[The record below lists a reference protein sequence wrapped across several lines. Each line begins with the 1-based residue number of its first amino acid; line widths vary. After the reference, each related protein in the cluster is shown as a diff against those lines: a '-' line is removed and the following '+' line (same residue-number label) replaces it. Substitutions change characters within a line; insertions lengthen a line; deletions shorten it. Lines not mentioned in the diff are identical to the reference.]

1 MGEGGATASGGR
13 RRFRLTEMRVAA
25 LAAAAT
31 LALYFSISQTTP
43 LRGIEGLALDMR
55 FLVRGV
61 EQPSGDVVVI
71 LVDDKSI
78 GEIGRW
84 PWSRSVFAGMV
95 DKLAA
100 AGARLVAID
109 MLFVTAE
116 RSITGQS
123 LDALIE
129 VLQTLDAA
137 GPDAAVAQFRTAL
150 PRLDSHGDA
159 AADMRFAEAI
169 ARAGNVIVPFAFV
182 FPTEASG
189 PGIDPVRLQE
199 SAVSAAAFRNVR
211 LREGETPRFALA
223 TSDVLAPVPEV
234 GQAARALGHVNVALD
249 VDGTA
254 RFEYPALEYQG
265 GYYPAFGVQIAREA
279 LGLAPEEMAFVAGEG
294 IRIGPLFVPT
304 DEVMRMLA
312 NYYGPERTFTTIPF
326 TDALNGRVPADTFRD
341 KIVLLGANATGV
353 SDVFETPFSAVVP
366 GVERNATVVD
376 NILTGR
382 HLVRRDSFAAI
393 DVAFIVV
400 GCLLIG
406 WAGRRLPSLKFSFAS
421 LLVGAAFVV
430 INYAFFA
437 TGGMW
442 LNLTFPLVGFLLA
455 YSAVTIHVYFSQEER
470 ERTIRNAFD
479 RYLHPAVVQ
488 ALCDN
493 PGVLTLGGESK
504 ALTVLFSDV
513 RNFSSIA
520 AELPAEKLVGLMNAY
535 FTAMSDEVLKNKGLL
550 DKYIGDGLMAVW
562 GAPLPMSSTEQ
573 AYRACETALAMV
585 AALESLQDQWTR
597 HGLGRLRIGV
607 GINTGEMIIGNMGS
621 ASRFNY
627 TVMGDEVNV
636 ASRLEQYN
644 KVMGTT
650 IICSEQTAAHVGDR
664 LAVRELDLVIVKGR
678 PKPVR
683 LFEVLGRQPIDPEWV
698 EAVKQFED
706 GLFAYRRRQWS
717 AAAAYF
723 EEVLRWIPND
733 RPSAIFLDRCRRF
746 AVAPPPEDWEGVA
759 PDMPAPPATAG
770 HAPAASPLALS

>member
-1 MGEGGATASGGR
+1 MAKGGGNAAGSR
-13 RRFRLTEMRVAA
+13 RRVRLTEMRVAA
-25 LAAAAT
+25 LAAAVT
-31 LALYFSISQTTP
+31 LIFYFAISQTTP
-43 LRGIEGLALDMR
+43 LRGIEGLLLDMR
-55 FLVRGV
+55 FLVRGAQ
-61 EQPSGDVVVI
+61 QPSDDVVVV

-78 GEIGRW
+78 NEIGRW
-84 PWSRSVFAGMV
+84 PWSRSVFAEMV
-95 DKLAA
+95 DKLSA
-100 AGARLVAID
+100 AGARLIAID

-129 VLQTLDAA
+129 VLQTLDTD

-150 PRLDSHGDA
+150 PRLDNHGDA
-159 AADMRFAEAI
+159 AADLRFADAI

-182 FPTEASG
+182 FPSEVNG
-189 PGIDPVRLQE
+189 PGIDPERLKE
-199 SAVSAAAFRNVR
+199 SAVPTAAFRNIR
-211 LREGETPRFALA
+211 LREGEAPRFALA
-223 TSDVLAPVPEV
+223 TRDVLAPVPEV
-234 GQAARALGHVNVALD
+234 GQAAQALGHVNVALD

-254 RFEYPALEYQG
+254 RFEYPVLEYKG
-265 GYYPAFGVQIAREA
+265 DYYPAFGVQIAREA
-279 LGLAPEEMAFVAGEG
+279 LALAPEEMAFIAGEG

-312 NYYGPERTFTTIPF
+312 NYYGPEQTFTTIPF
-326 TDALNGRVPADTFRD
+326 TDAFNGRVPPKTFKD
-341 KIVLLGANATGV
+341 KIVLMGANATGV

-421 LLVGAAFVV
+421 LVIGTAFVA

-437 TGGMW
+437 FGGMW

-488 ALCDN
+488 TLCDN

-504 ALTVLFSDV
+504 TLTVLFSDV

-520 AELPAEKLVGLMNAY
+520 AELPAEQLVGLMNSY
-535 FTAMSDEVLKNKGLL
+535 FTAQSDEVLKSKGLL

-562 GAPLPMSSTEQ
+562 GAPLPTPPGEQ
-573 AYRACETALAMV
+573 AYLACETALAMV
-585 AALESLQDQWTR
+585 ASLDALQDQWKR
-597 HGLGRLRIGV
+597 HGFGSLRIGV

-621 ASRFNY
+621 SSRFNY

-650 IICSEQTAAHVGDR
+650 IICSEQTATHVGDR
-664 LAVRELDLVIVKGR
+664 LSLRELDLVVVKGR

-683 LFEVLGRQPIDPEWV
+683 LFEVLGKHPIDPDWA

-717 AAAAYF
+717 TAAAYF
-723 EEVLRWIPND
+723 EEVLRWIPGD
-733 RPSAIFLDRCRRF
+733 RPSEIFLDRCRRF
-746 AVAPPPEDWEGVA
+746 AVTPPPEDWGGVA
-759 PDMPAPPATAG
+759 PDVPARPATA
-770 HAPAASPLALS
+770 ATVPTSVVLS